1 LKTNIKYRV
10 FPFLQWGKRVNKK
23 TLKADFIAGLTGA
36 VIVLPQGVAFAMI
49 AGMPPIYG
57 LYTAMVTPIIAA
69 LFGSSYHLIS
79 GPTTAISILVFSAI
93 SPHAAPNT
101 ADFIQLTLILTFI
114 AGIIQFVLGLSR
126 MGTFVN
132 FVSHSVVIGFT
143 TGAALLI
150 ATSQAKHIFGLEIAR
165 GLSFPE
171 TWKVILNELENINL
185 YVLLIA
191 LSTLFIA
198 ILIKKLAPKWPN
210 LLLAM
215 ILGSLLSLIIGGEF
229 QGVTLIG
236 KLPSHLPTFSIPEIS
251 FENIQMLAPSA
262 FAIALLGLIEA
273 VAIARSIGT
282 KTGQRI
288 DGNQEFVG
296 QGLSNIIGSMF
307 SSYAGS
313 GSFTRSGL
321 NYQAGA
327 KTPMAAIFAAL
338 ILMASLLFIAP
349 LTAWLPIPA
358 MGGII
363 LLVAYNLID
372 FHHIRQVFVAS
383 KREAIVLSITFLST
397 LLFDLEYAIYF
408 GVLFSLIFYLQ
419 HTSKPSIV
427 AMAPD
432 PKHTRRKFVAVRKEK
447 ITECPQLKIL
457 HIKGSVFFG
466 AVNHVGDRL
475 AEEKLIY
482 KHILIVCSDINL
494 LDVAGAELFV
504 SEAKDLS
511 GKGGQL
517 YLSSLNNDM
526 KNLLKK
532 GGYWDQIG
540 DENIFD
546 YKEIALNHI
555 YPRLSRSICDS
566 CEVKIFKEC
575 NETHSST
582 TEARSQMSH

>member
-1 LKTNIKYRV
+1 MKTSIKYQV

-23 TLKADFIAGLTGA
+23 TLKSDFIAGLTGA

-79 GPTTAISILVFSAI
+79 GPTTAISIVVFSSI
-93 SPHAAPNT
+93 SPHAAPT
-101 ADFIQLTLILTFI
+101 TEDFVQLTLILTFI
-114 AGIIQFVLGLSR
+114 AGIIQFALGLSR
-126 MGTFVN
+126 MGTLVN

-143 TGAALLI
+143 AGAALLI
-150 ATSQAKHIFGLEIAR
+150 ATSQVKHIFGLEVAR
-165 GLSFPE
+165 GLSFQE
-171 TWKVILNELENINL
+171 TWMTILHELGNTNL
-185 YVLLIA
+185 YILLIA
-191 LSTLFIA
+191 LATLLIA
-198 ILIKKLAPKWPN
+198 ILIKKIAPRLPN

-215 ILGSLLSLIIGGEF
+215 IMGSLLSILIEGESR
-229 QGVTLIG
+229 GVTLVG
-236 KLPSHLPTFSIPEIS
+236 KLPSYLPPFSIPNIT
-251 FENIQMLAPSA
+251 FESIQMLAPNA

-273 VAIARSIGT
+273 VAIARSIAA

-288 DGNQEFVG
+288 DGNQEFIG

-313 GSFTRSGL
+313 GSFTRSGV

-327 KTPMAAIFAAL
+327 KTPLAAIFAAL

-397 LLFDLEYAIYF
+397 LLFDLEFAIYF

-419 HTSKPSIV
+419 RTSKPTIV

-432 PKHTRRKFVAVRKEK
+432 PSHSRRKFAAVRKEN

-457 HIKGSVFFG
+457 SIEGSVFFG

-482 KHILIVCSDINL
+482 KHILIVCSGINL
-494 LDVAGAELFV
+494 LDVAGAELLV
-504 SEAKDLS
+504 SEAKNLS
-511 GKGGQL
+511 GRRGQL
-517 YLSSLNNDM
+517 YLSSMNNKM
-526 KNLLKK
+526 KTLLKK

-546 YKEIALNHI
+546 YKEIAISNI
-555 YPRLSRSICDS
+555 FPRLRKNICDS
-566 CEVKIFKEC
+566 CEVRIFKEC
-575 NETHSST
+575 NE
-582 TEARSQMSH
+582 A

>member
-1 LKTNIKYRV
+1 MKKSIKYQV

-23 TLKADFIAGLTGA
+23 TLKSDFIAGLTGA

-79 GPTTAISILVFSAI
+79 GPTTAISIVVFSSI
-93 SPHAAPNT
+93 SPHAAPT
-101 ADFIQLTLILTFI
+101 TEDFVQLTLILTFI
-114 AGIIQFVLGLSR
+114 AGIIQFALGLSR
-126 MGTFVN
+126 MGTLVN

-143 TGAALLI
+143 AGAALLI
-150 ATSQAKHIFGLEIAR
+150 ATSQVKHIFGLEVAR
-165 GLSFPE
+165 GLSFQE
-171 TWKVILNELENINL
+171 TWMTILHELGNTNL
-185 YVLLIA
+185 YILLIA
-191 LSTLFIA
+191 LATLLIA
-198 ILIKKLAPKWPN
+198 ILIKKIAPRWPN

-215 ILGSLLSLIIGGEF
+215 IMGSLLSILIEGESR
-229 QGVTLIG
+229 GVTLVG
-236 KLPSHLPTFSIPEIS
+236 KLPSYLPPFSIPNIT
-251 FENIQMLAPSA
+251 FESIQMLAPNA

-273 VAIARSIGT
+273 VAIARSIAA

-288 DGNQEFVG
+288 DGNQEFIG

-313 GSFTRSGL
+313 GSFTRSGV

-327 KTPMAAIFAAL
+327 KTPLAAIFAAL

-397 LLFDLEYAIYF
+397 LLFDLEFAIYF

-419 HTSKPSIV
+419 RTSKPTIV

-432 PKHTRRKFVAVRKEK
+432 PSHSRRKFAAVRKEN

-457 HIKGSVFFG
+457 SIEGSVFFG

-482 KHILIVCSDINL
+482 KHILIVCSGINL
-494 LDVAGAELFV
+494 LDVAGAELLV
-504 SEAKDLS
+504 SEAKNLS
-511 GKGGQL
+511 GRRGQL
-517 YLSSLNNDM
+517 YLSSMNNKM
-526 KNLLKK
+526 KTLLKK

-546 YKEIALNHI
+546 YKEIAISNI
-555 YPRLSRSICDS
+555 YSRLRKNICDS
-566 CEVKIFKEC
+566 CEVRIFKEC
-575 NETHSST
+575 NE
-582 TEARSQMSH
+582 A